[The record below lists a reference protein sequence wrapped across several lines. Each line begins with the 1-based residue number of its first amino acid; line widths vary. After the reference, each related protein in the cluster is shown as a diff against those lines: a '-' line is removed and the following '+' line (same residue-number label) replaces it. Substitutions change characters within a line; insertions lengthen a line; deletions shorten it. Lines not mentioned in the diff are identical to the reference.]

1 MLALRCLCGR
11 CGERISSSPC
21 SKVKARCRVWK
32 RFRVAEVI
40 EMIEV
45 LHHQL
50 DNLRLVADVVA
61 LGRGLVVTLGCFE
74 LDDASVSLLLQ
85 SVMILWTS
93 VDSSITLNV
102 PCLNAALK

>member
-1 MLALRCLCGR
+1 M
-11 CGERISSSPC
+11 
-21 SKVKARCRVWK
+21 KARCRVWK

-61 LGRGLVVTLGCFE
+61 LGRGLVVRRDCLE
-74 LDDASVSLLLQ
+74 LDGASVSLLLRISHDHVNICGQ
-85 SVMILWTS
+85 RHHLKR
-93 VDSSITLNV
+93 
-102 PCLNAALK
+102 ALPECCSEVF